1 MEARTY
7 RAAPGAYALSGTI
20 AGLMSVLWLIAMWRM
35 GAPWSPLLVP
45 LAAFALV
52 ALRLARFRLSFGAQQ
67 LVFTTPFQKPRRV
80 ALREILSIE
89 FGGESGSSE
98 SPSVICIRTSS
109 GEELRLE
116 AKVFSTEAVQRLLAS
131 AP

>member
-20 AGLMSVLWLIAMWRM
+20 AGLTSLLWLIAMWRM
-35 GAPWSPLLVP
+35 GAPWPPLLVP

-52 ALRLARFRLSFGAQQ
+52 ALRLARFRLSFSAQQ
-67 LVFTTPFQKPRRV
+67 LVFAMPFQRPRRL
-80 ALREILSIE
+80 ALRDILSVE
-89 FGGESGSSE
+89 FGAESGGSG
-98 SPSVICIRTSS
+98 SPSVIHIRTSS